1 MTRAFTHLRSRDVS
15 VVVALLV
22 VATSPVAAQDP
33 PTTKAPIVITAA
45 PSRGDIERAV
55 RLEKQAEQDA
65 RFTRNWRDAATLRL
79 RAARL
84 RGPTSEAIDGYRRAA
99 WFYSASGDHGAG
111 RRALEQGARVALERG
126 EPAGAIEMLLDAT
139 LLAHADGDP
148 HQTNRL
154 LDRSRSLLESAIL
167 PEDRRLALRA
177 RVDSAAR
184 LATR

>member
-1 MTRAFTHLRSRDVS
+1 MTRAFTPLRSRDIS
-15 VVVALLV
+15 MLVALLV
-22 VATSPVAAQDP
+22 VATSPVAAQGDSSQ
-33 PTTKAPIVITAA
+33 APIVITAA
-45 PSRGDIERAV
+45 PSHSDIERAM

-99 WFYSASGDHGAG
+99 WFYSGSGDHGAG

-126 EPAGAIEMLLDAT
+126 EPARAVEMLLDAT